1 MQIGE
6 FARICDTKITVLRHY
21 DKEGLLEP
29 DYVDAFTGYR
39 YYSDAQIPVFF
50 RITALKK
57 AGFSLAEIK
66 NILSSCDHNDM
77 LLALFEKKQIELTHM
92 ISELEEARKMILSEK
107 KSFEITFSEE
117 NGGIFARS
125 TIFNGNALIQ
135 AREMMESTLG
145 AKRYQRI
152 SAYRI
157 QSVPNSGNAY
167 LVCEVIPLNT
177 VAVNVH
183 DPIAIPFENDERV
196 VGKWGMIGE
205 YAVKE
210 DFFEGVTKSGATVS
224 EQLQEIYFL
233 PEGKRYWC
241 YAWTKG
247 FLFCRSDGGN
257 TTANRYTLETIGNEL
272 YMFVELKS
280 YEYLYGGK
288 PTVLV
293 LRQLDRKKYSE
304 EEIRKRDDVDQPF
317 VLDPC
322 VLGKWKAFGF
332 TKTIERFDP
341 NEKVKYA
348 LSLLSVSFDADGE
361 AVLYHRNLKYEK
373 GFSEH
378 CRFTKGF
385 LLRKDLA
392 CGYEIKNIDGKDYLF
407 MEWKNGDY
415 IYGGRKP
422 QYYVFTRE

>member
-66 NILSSCDHNDM
+66 SILSSCEDNDV
-77 LLALFEKKQIELTHM
+77 LLTLFEKKQEELM
-92 ISELEEARKMILSEK
+92 RMVAELEEARKIILNEK
-107 KSFEITFSEE
+107 TSFEVSFSEE
-117 NGGIFARS
+117 NGRILAKS
-125 TIFNGNALIQ
+125 TIFNGNTLVQ
-135 AREMMESTLG
+135 ARAMMESTLG

-157 QSVPNSGNAY
+157 QSVPDSGNVY
-167 LVCEVIPLNT
+167 LVCEVIPLKT
-177 VAVNVH
+177 FSVNIH
-183 DPIAIPFENDERV
+183 DPVVFPFENDEMV
-196 VGKWGMIGE
+196 VGKWEIVGE

-210 DFFEGVTKSGATVS
+210 DFFEGVTKSGETFS
-224 EQLQEIYFL
+224 GHLQEIYFL
-233 PEGKRYWC
+233 PGGKRYWC
-241 YAWTKG
+241 YGWTKG

-257 TTANRYTLETIGNEL
+257 TTANRYTLETIGGGL

-280 YEYLYGGK
+280 YECLYGGK

-293 LRQLDRKKYSE
+293 LKQLDHKEYRE
-304 EEIRKRDDVDQPF
+304 EEIRKKDDTDKPF
-317 VLDPC
+317 ILDNRVP
-322 VLGKWKAFGF
+322 GRWRAYGYSR
-332 TKTIERFDP
+332 TIECFLPD
-341 NEKVKYA
+341 ESKVYS
-348 LSLLSVSFDADGE
+348 LSLLSVCLEETGDAI
-361 AVLYHRNLKYEK
+361 LFHRNLRNEN
-373 GFSEH
+373 GFPES
-378 CRFTKGF
+378 CRWTKGF

-392 CGYEIKNIDGKDYLF
+392 CAYEIQNIDGKDYLF
-407 MEWKNGDY
+407 IEWKTGDY
-415 IYGGRKP
+415 VYGGKTP
-422 QYYVFTRE
+422 PYHVFIRE

>member
-183 DPIAIPFENDERV
+183 DPITIPFENDERV

-241 YAWTKG
+241 YGWTKG

-293 LRQLDRKKYSE
+293 LRQLDRKKYRE
-304 EEIRKRDDVDQPF
+304 EEIRKSDDVNQPF
-317 VLDPC
+317 IPDLC
-322 VLGKWKAFGF
+322 VVGNWKAFGF

-373 GFSEH
+373 GFPEH

>member
-29 DYVDAFTGYR
+29 DYVDTLTGYR
-39 YYSDAQIPVFF
+39 YYSDAQIPIFF

-66 NILSSCDHNDM
+66 NILASCDHNDT
-77 LLALFEKKQIELTHM
+77 LLVLFEKKHMELTHRL
-92 ISELEEARKMILSEK
+92 SELEEARKMILSEK

-117 NGGIFARS
+117 NGGVWAKS
-125 TIFNGNALIQ
+125 TIFPGNALTQ

-152 SAYRI
+152 SAYRV
-157 QSVPNSGNAY
+157 QSIPNTGNVY
-167 LVCEVIPLNT
+167 LFCEVIPLKSFCTNL
-177 VAVNVH
+177 H
-183 DPIAIPFENDERV
+183 DPIALPFENDERV
-196 VGKWGMIGE
+196 VGKWEIIGE
-205 YAVKE
+205 YAVKA
-210 DFFEGVTKSGATVS
+210 DFFEKFTKGGATVS

-233 PEGKRYWC
+233 PQGKRYWR

-247 FLFCRSDGGN
+247 TLFCLSDGGD
-257 TTANRYTLETIGNEL
+257 TTANRYTLETIGGGL

-280 YEYLYGGK
+280 YECRYGGK

-293 LRQLDRKKYSE
+293 LKQIDRKEYCE
-304 EEIRKRDDVDQPF
+304 EDIRKRDDVNKPF
-317 VLDPC
+317 VPDVC
-322 VLGKWKAFGF
+322 MIGDWKVSGF

-341 NEKVKYA
+341 NEKEKYS
-348 LSLLSVSFDADGE
+348 LSLLSVSFRENGD
-361 AVLYHRNLKYEK
+361 AVLYYRNLKNDS
-373 GFSEH
+373 GFPEN
-378 CRFTKGF
+378 CRYTKGF

-392 CGYEIKNIDGKDYLF
+392 CAYEIRMIDGMEYLF
-407 MEWKNGDY
+407 MEWKSGDY
-415 IYGGRKP
+415 VYGGKNP
-422 QYYVFTRE
+422 PYYVFTKK

>member
-293 LRQLDRKKYSE
+293 LRQLDRKKYRE
-304 EEIRKRDDVDQPF
+304 EEIRKSDDVNQPF
-317 VLDPC
+317 IPDLC
-322 VLGKWKAFGF
+322 VVGNWKAFGF

-373 GFSEH
+373 GFPEH

>member
-157 QSVPNSGNAY
+157 QSVPNSGNVY

-210 DFFEGVTKSGATVS
+210 DFYGDICPDD
-224 EQLQEIYFL
+224 IY
-233 PEGKRYWC
+233 
-241 YAWTKG
+241 
-247 FLFCRSDGGN
+247 
-257 TTANRYTLETIGNEL
+257 NR
-272 YMFVELKS
+272 
-280 YEYLYGGK
+280 
-288 PTVLV
+288 
-293 LRQLDRKKYSE
+293 
-304 EEIRKRDDVDQPF
+304 
-317 VLDPC
+317 
-322 VLGKWKAFGF
+322 
-332 TKTIERFDP
+332 
-341 NEKVKYA
+341 
-348 LSLLSVSFDADGE
+348 
-361 AVLYHRNLKYEK
+361 
-373 GFSEH
+373 
-378 CRFTKGF
+378 
-385 LLRKDLA
+385 
-392 CGYEIKNIDGKDYLF
+392 
-407 MEWKNGDY
+407 
-415 IYGGRKP
+415 
-422 QYYVFTRE
+422 

>member
-6 FARICDTKITVLRHY
+6 FARICNTKITVLRHY

-39 YYSDAQIPVFF
+39 YYSDAQIPIFF
-50 RITALKK
+50 RITALKQ
-57 AGFSLAEIK
+57 AGFSLAQIK
-66 NILSSCDHNDM
+66 KILASCENNDA
-77 LLALFEKKQIELTHM
+77 LLALFEQKQAELMRMVT
-92 ISELEEARKMILSEK
+92 ELEEARKIILREEK
-107 KSFEITFSEE
+107 IFEVTFFQE
-117 NGGIFARS
+117 NGGTWAKS
-125 TIFNGNALIQ
+125 TIFNGNVLIQ
-135 AREMMESTLG
+135 AREMMESTLS

-152 SAYRI
+152 SAYRV

-167 LVCEVIPLNT
+167 LVCQVMPLNMF
-177 VAVNVH
+177 AVNIHESV
-183 DPIAIPFENDERV
+183 AIPFENDESV
-196 VGKWGMIGE
+196 VGKWGIIGE

-210 DFFEGVTKSGATVS
+210 DFFEGVTKGGATVS
-224 EQLQEIYFL
+224 EQLQDIYFL

-241 YAWTKG
+241 YGWTKG

-257 TTANRYTLETIGNEL
+257 TTANCYTLETIGNEL

-293 LRQLDRKKYSE
+293 LKQIDHKKYCE
-304 EEIRKRDDVDQPF
+304 EDIRKRDDVNKPF
-317 VLDPC
+317 ISDPY
-322 VLGKWKAFGF
+322 VLGNWKAFGF

-341 NEKVKYA
+341 NEKEKYS
-348 LSLLSVSFDADGE
+348 LSLLSISFDENGE
-361 AVLYHRNLKYEK
+361 AVLYHRNLKYE
-373 GFSEH
+373 GGLPEYCH
-378 CRFTKGF
+378 FTKGF

-392 CGYEIKNIDGKDYLF
+392 CAYEIQNIDGKDYLF